1 MPRGHNSV
9 RVLVVDD
16 DEGAREALEEL
27 LEDSYTVITADSGSR
42 AIELFR
48 AESFDLVLLDVTMP
62 GMDGIETLQ
71 QMKAL
76 DKSID
81 VIMISAIDKAYEA
94 MASIKFGAYEYI
106 TKPIESEALLNVV
119 ERAVQKRLLEHQVR
133 YLRTEVSNL
142 NQERRIVGQ
151 SACMRSVFSL
161 VDKVAVASSNVLIIG
176 ESGTGKELIA
186 QAIHNRGVRS
196 GEPFVAINCA
206 AIPSELM
213 ESELYGHEKGA
224 FTGAMSRGIGKF
236 EFANNGTV
244 FLDEIGSLKLEL
256 QAKLLRFLQE
266 GEFMRVGGNRTIH
279 VDIRMIAATNISL
292 KQLVALGQFRE
303 DLYFRLNVIPI
314 ELPPL
319 RKRKGDIPLL
329 ATYFLD
335 KFNRKLNRKISA
347 ISPEA
352 VDVLESYH
360 WPGNIRELENLIE
373 RLVVLNTSDRQLEV
387 QDLPFDLLFNN
398 DEEREDTLDQG
409 LLAARRVF
417 ERRFI
422 ERALRISNRNQAQAA
437 KLLNIHRNTLLQK
450 MKNLHIQV

>member
-1 MPRGHNSV
+1 MRI
-9 RVLVVDD
+9 LVVDD
-16 DEGAREALEEL
+16 DVGAREALEEL
-27 LEDSYTVITADSGSR
+27 LEDLYTVITADSGVEAVER
-42 AIELFR
+42 FR

-62 GMDGIETLQ
+62 GMDGLETLQ

-81 VIMISAIDKAYEA
+81 VIMVSAIDKAYEA

-106 TKPIESEALLNVV
+106 TKPIEPEALLNVV
-119 ERAVQKRLLEHQVR
+119 ERAVQKRLLEHEVR

-142 NQERRIVGQ
+142 NQDRQIIGQ
-151 SACMRSVFSL
+151 SACMHSVFSI
-161 VDKVAVASSNVLIIG
+161 VEKVANASSNVLIIG

-186 QAIHNRGVRS
+186 QAIHNRGSRS
-196 GEPFVAINCA
+196 QEPFVAINCA
-206 AIPSELM
+206 AIPPELM
-213 ESELYGHEKGA
+213 ESELYGHEKGS
-224 FTGAMSRGIGKF
+224 FTGAVNRGIGKF
-236 EFANNGTV
+236 EFASNGTV

-266 GEFMRVGGNRTIH
+266 GEFTRVGGNRTIH
-279 VDIRMIAATNISL
+279 VDVRMVAATNISL
-292 KQLVALGQFRE
+292 KQLVADGKFRE

-319 RKRKGDIPLL
+319 RKRTGDIPIL
-329 ATYFLD
+329 TRYFLN
-335 KFNRKLNRKISA
+335 KFNRKLNRKIEGM
-347 ISPEA
+347 SPEA
-352 VDVLESYH
+352 LDILESYH

-398 DEEREDTLDQG
+398 DEEKEETLDQG
-409 LLAARRVF
+409 LIAARRVF

-422 ERALRISNRNQAQAA
+422 ERALHISQGNQARAA

-450 MKNLHIQV
+450 MKALNIRS